1 MDDEKKWS
9 GDEPQKDTAPPEATK
24 PSVRYEEND
33 NWEFEAQAPTLDD
46 NFLADDQ
53 FEIQMPAEKPRPAES
68 VPAAPAA
75 NSGEKQVTVRTAPL
89 KIALFCLLFAAVV
102 AVLAVLGVRY
112 YTVPNGKEGEMLNP
126 GGTAL
131 TVGETKVSLGAYNY
145 YYSRIVQNYL
155 NYANYGYYDLDS
167 TKDYSKQYVTNSDGE
182 KITWLQMFKDKTVD
196 QIQYVTSY
204 YEAGQAAGITLTA
217 DQKKSIKE
225 QMDSLK
231 SSASEANQSLDDY
244 IEKEFGDYCTA
255 ATLETVQEQA
265 YIAENYYRHTL
276 TRSNI
281 SDAEYNAFYKEH
293 SKDYYNCAFAF
304 IEMTYDTTSAETKAA
319 SVKKAKEY
327 LTKIHSVK
335 DMKKMIPTVCADLI
349 KRYVAGGYFENEAK
363 AVDGLSEYVENTMT
377 AKDTSYGKE
386 TTQWLFNDST
396 KVGDTTY
403 YCDEENGFIYLF
415 IKTGTPK
422 LDETSVYSVRH
433 LLVTPGDNSKDSS
446 TSSTEKK
453 YTKKEWAA
461 AKEKAEKLL
470 AQYNKTDKTEYD
482 FAMLAEENSADTNS
496 TSAGGQGV
504 FGGMIEGT
512 KKGAMVPEFEK
523 WAMDDSR
530 KYGDVAIVKSKYGYH
545 IMYFIDKC
553 PQYQYNCKKDIL
565 SDRETQMVDG
575 CAVKEHKT
583 AMKKAAQAKLEESTT
598 AGSSVTS
605 GNTGSSAASGTTG
618 E

>member
-53 FEIQMPAEKPRPAES
+53 YEIQMPAEKPRPVES
-68 VPAAPAA
+68 EPAAPAA

-89 KIALFCLLFAAVV
+89 KITLFCLLFAAVV

-255 ATLETVQEQA
+255 ATLENVSSRVPF
-265 YIAENYYRHTL
+265 YIAADSPAIQTL
-276 TRSNI
+276 I
-281 SDAEYNAFYKEH
+281 
-293 SKDYYNCAFAF
+293 
-304 IEMTYDTTSAETKAA
+304 
-319 SVKKAKEY
+319 
-327 LTKIHSVK
+327 
-335 DMKKMIPTVCADLI
+335 
-349 KRYVAGGYFENEAK
+349 
-363 AVDGLSEYVENTMT
+363 
-377 AKDTSYGKE
+377 
-386 TTQWLFNDST
+386 
-396 KVGDTTY
+396 TTY
-403 YCDEENGFIYLF
+403 NDVTGENKKPFTMGGGTYARHFPYAVSFGPEHTDIELPEF
-415 IKTGTPK
+415 AGPMHGANEGTPF
-422 LDETSVYSVRH
+422 
-433 LLVTPGDNSKDSS
+433 
-446 TSSTEKK
+446 
-453 YTKKEWAA
+453 
-461 AKEKAEKLL
+461 EKLIEALKIYIL
-470 AQYNKTDKTEYD
+470 ALLRLQE
-482 FAMLAEENSADTNS
+482 
-496 TSAGGQGV
+496 
-504 FGGMIEGT
+504 IE
-512 KKGAMVPEFEK
+512 
-523 WAMDDSR
+523 
-530 KYGDVAIVKSKYGYH
+530 
-545 IMYFIDKC
+545 
-553 PQYQYNCKKDIL
+553 L
-565 SDRETQMVDG
+565 
-575 CAVKEHKT
+575 
-583 AMKKAAQAKLEESTT
+583 
-598 AGSSVTS
+598 
-605 GNTGSSAASGTTG
+605 
-618 E
+618 